1 MKKVNK
7 KVKKKTRLDLTIKE
21 IMNNFGYIKTNV
33 K

>member
-21 IMNNFGYIKTNV
+21 FMNNFGYIKTNV

>member
-21 IMNNFGYIKTNV
+21 ITINFGYIKTNV